1 MKSLIAALLL
11 TMTTL
16 ADAPINRPWIQ
27 IAVWQPDATIR
38 VDFSNVSITDVIQ
51 VQRLNGG
58 MKDAQIVV
66 NVLTLS
72 RTQMDGQPEVIA
84 WFDNGVFQ
92 GGDYSYR
99 MRIINGAV
107 KGPWSFEVRASQPTD
122 QTNEN
127 SSTAVRHSILPSR
140 GMRHDK

>member
-1 MKSLIAALLL
+1 MKYLIAALLL

-16 ADAPINRPWIQ
+16 AESPINRPWIQ

-99 MRIINGAV
+99 VRIINGAV
-107 KGPWSFEVRASQPTD
+107 KGPWSFEVRAIQP
-122 QTNEN
+122 NEN
-127 SSTAVRHSILPSR
+127 IETPGAVRHSILPSR